1 MAEPYKRKTRF
12 SGLEEHERLQKQKG
26 AWESSA
32 AERAKK
38 RLKRMKPKLS
48 RGAQLY
54 EDLKRMTPAERAKKA
69 AEEWKKLSDEEKAI
83 AKKRK

>member
-1 MAEPYKRKTRF
+1 
-12 SGLEEHERLQKQKG
+12 
-26 AWESSA
+26 
-32 AERAKK
+32 
-38 RLKRMKPKLS
+38 MKPKLS